1 MWRIWQ
7 LCLYVYCVTL
17 QNRIG
22 DKHMNALTLKLLD
35 AYLLLNYF
43 GGFFIS
49 CSFKVNFFVI
59 VLLYLVSLQKIV
71 MKSYSTPEQFQNS
84 VFKNAHLILAS
95 FGWNRIRY
103 HWMLSDCHCFVL
115 PAQELD
121 CSREPFRKIHHKNT
135 GRKLVNTSLMQLNR
149 LSLEYIPLQPLYNYI
164 TWTTQS
170 F

>member
-1 MWRIWQ
+1 MWKIWQ

-95 FGWNRIRY
+95 FG
-103 HWMLSDCHCFVL
+103 
-115 PAQELD
+115 
-121 CSREPFRKIHHKNT
+121 
-135 GRKLVNTSLMQLNR
+135 
-149 LSLEYIPLQPLYNYI
+149 
-164 TWTTQS
+164 
-170 F
+170 